1 MLSLRFLGLVFLSL
15 APGLRA
21 QVQSSSVMSIPASP
35 ENGLIRVSVDKPVY
49 FPGDTVHLTTEWIN
63 SAANIV
69 VIPFLA
75 IGDALLQPA
84 EGDVYTLAVP
94 PDARP
99 GSYLVRLRVSD
110 ADGRLVIYGTDCLV
124 NVEEYQAIEQVADY
138 VYVYPD
144 SVTGAKPKALTLER
158 EQLPDLRVVFRR
170 DQIGER
176 MGPQFVTISVEVQ
189 SRSGAVVRRDTRRMV
204 TFRSQ
209 GDPARDRAAFLRYRS
224 AYGPYTTIRPEELER
239 VQIQV
244 DSVPNWAIIKV
255 RVEPDYAVTIGANDR
270 SNFVVRYF
278 RVKGPAVE
286 AGLALG
292 VPKVLWD
299 SRAKDSVD
307 YGSTSA
313 MVRLYLLDGTTGERY
328 PVSLG
333 MGTFGVDSPIDVGRS
348 RGGYAVSVFL
358 DVADL
363 VKYIRIDL
371 GGKVDAGLELTPF
384 FPVEKKV
391 RLLLNAKVG
400 LSL

>member
-1 MLSLRFLGLVFLSL
+1 MLSLRLLGLVFLSL
-15 APGLRA
+15 AAGLRA
-21 QVQSSSVMSIPASP
+21 QVQSSSVIPIPASP

-49 FPGDTVHLTTEWIN
+49 FPGGTVHVTAEWTD
-63 SAANIV
+63 SASNV
-69 VIPFLA
+69 TVTPFLA
-75 IGDALLQPA
+75 IGDALLHPA
-84 EGDVYTLAVP
+84 EGDAYALAIP
-94 PDARP
+94 ADASP
-99 GSYLVRLRVSD
+99 GSYRVRLEVSQ
-110 ADGRLVIYGTDCLV
+110 ADGRLVYYDTDCFV

-138 VYVYPD
+138 VYICPD
-144 SVTGAKPKALTLER
+144 SVTGAPPKALTLER
-158 EQLPDLRVVFRR
+158 EQLPGLQVVFQR
-170 DQIGER
+170 DRIRAR

-189 SRSGAVVRRDTRRMV
+189 SRNGTPVRRDTRRMV

-209 GDPARDRAAFLRYRS
+209 GDPVRDHAMFLRYRS

-239 VQIQV
+239 VQIQI

-313 MVRLYLLDGTTGERY
+313 MVRLYFLDGTTGQRF
-328 PVSLG
+328 PFSLG
-333 MGTFGVDSPIDVGRS
+333 IGTFGVDSPIDVGRN

-358 DVADL
+358 DMVEI
-363 VKYIRIDL
+363 VKRIRIDL
-371 GGKVDAGLELTPF
+371 GGKVNAGLELTPF